1 MFGRLLTF
9 FFCTALGLTMAPAAR
24 AGSDRDVDVKL
35 VLAVDASDSVEN
47 WEWKLELDGIAAAFR
62 DRDVRDLIAALP
74 HRRIAVA
81 LLVWGAAY
89 QGADTTG
96 WRLIDGAAA
105 EDKLAAEVASC
116 PRRIGGGTA
125 IGEGVAASLQLIQA
139 AAYDAP
145 RKIIDVSGDGLE
157 STPFTDPQIMMP
169 EARRMAL
176 AARVTING
184 LAIENE
190 VPDLVDWYDEHVKTG
205 PGAFVM
211 KTQKMENFATA
222 FKAKLMRELLP
233 ELSDGTAPGQPAPS
247 PAKRIVLGSAR

>member
-1 MFGRLLTF
+1 MTSKLAIAL
-9 FFCTALGLTMAPAAR
+9 CTALWLAIPVAAR
-24 AGSDRDVDVKL
+24 AASDQDVDVKL
-35 VLAVDASDSVEN
+35 VLAVDASDSIEN
-47 WEWKLELDGIAAAFR
+47 WEWKLELDGISAAFR
-62 DRDVRDLIAALP
+62 SREVKDLIAAQP
-74 HRRIAVA
+74 HKRIAVA

-105 EDKLAAEVASC
+105 ADHLAAEVASY

-125 IGEGVAASLQLIQA
+125 IGEGVAASLRMIAA

-157 STPFTDPQIMMP
+157 STPFTDPQILMP

-176 AARVTING
+176 AAQVIVNG

-190 VPDLVDWYDEHVKTG
+190 VPDLVDWYDENVKTG

-222 FKAKLMRELLP
+222 FKTKLMRELLP
-233 ELSDGTAPGQPAPS
+233 EMSEKPGTERLEPS
-247 PAKRIVLGSAR
+247 ATKPIVLGSAQ